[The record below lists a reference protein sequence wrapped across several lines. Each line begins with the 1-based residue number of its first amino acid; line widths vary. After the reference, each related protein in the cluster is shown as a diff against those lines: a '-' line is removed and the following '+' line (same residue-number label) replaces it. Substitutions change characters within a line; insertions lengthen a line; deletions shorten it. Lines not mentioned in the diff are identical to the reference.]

1 MSVVSGNVGS
11 PDTFSVKKTPL
22 TLDDAVRENP
32 VAERHSPSLTIAC
45 YFGRD
50 ILSDE
55 VNYRAFSGLGHA
67 DFSAIAISTAR
78 ARNLSCQL
86 ASKLALEKYADVLFN
101 SVRRHRFHKKQE
113 RDPLILEDV
122 FLQTNDYIYR
132 FAHKLAAGG
141 KTSASLVGVLWG
153 PHAVS
158 VARAASGSVFLVRDE
173 QLFPFFDDT
182 MSVYDIAYLGVT
194 HNPVLDFS
202 SVQAKR
208 GDLVLLFSER
218 MSDILQRNLV
228 HLIDRVSLHY
238 KYPDQLA
245 RWLFPRPE
253 EQKFVVSICYE

>member
-1 MSVVSGNVGS
+1 MSAVSGRVGS
-11 PDTFSVKKTPL
+11 PDTFSVEKTPL
-22 TLDDAVRENP
+22 AVGD
-32 VAERHSPSLTIAC
+32 VVIGSLIAERRSPVLSIYS

-50 ILSDE
+50 VLSDE

-86 ASKLALEKYADVLFN
+86 ASKLALEKYTEFLFN
-101 SVRRHRFHKKQE
+101 SVRRYRFHKEEE

-141 KTSASLVGVLWG
+141 KTSASLVGLLWG
-153 PHAVS
+153 PHAIS

-173 QLFPFFDDT
+173 QLFSFFDDT
-182 MSVYDIAYLGVT
+182 MSAHDLAYLGVI

-202 SVQAKR
+202 SVRAKR
-208 GDLVLLFSER
+208 GDLILLFSER
-218 MSDILQRNLV
+218 ISDILQRNLV

-238 KYPDQLA
+238 NHPDQLA

-253 EQKFVVSICYE
+253 EQKFLVSVRYE